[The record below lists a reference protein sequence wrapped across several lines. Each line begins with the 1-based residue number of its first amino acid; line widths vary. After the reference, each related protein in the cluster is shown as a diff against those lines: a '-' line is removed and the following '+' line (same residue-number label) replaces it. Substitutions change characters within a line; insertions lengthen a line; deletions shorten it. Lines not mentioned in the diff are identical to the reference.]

1 VAATSARVRAP
12 AVLYTVAMSSNLIL
26 ILAFSLLFP
35 ASHMLLSHGRIRETL
50 VRLLGGEWRFRAV
63 YTLVS
68 FVTFFPLVFVWWAH
82 RGLGPVLWELP
93 SWLERAIAL
102 PLMLLAVVLFVMM
115 LAAPSP
121 ASMRPGASVVR
132 GILCVT
138 RHPMNMAFA
147 CFGLAHVAA
156 NGFLGDVFF
165 FGQFAVLG
173 LAGAFHQDARLAR
186 NRDERFREFAAA
198 TSVLPF
204 VAILRGTTRLV
215 FDRRSVVMLLIAIAV
230 FAGLVAAH
238 QRLFGVAVF

>member
-1 VAATSARVRAP
+1 MPYTAP
-12 AVLYTVAMSSNLIL
+12 MNQSLIL

-50 VRLLGGEWRFRAV
+50 VRLLGGEWRFRGV
-63 YTLVS
+63 HTLVS
-68 FVTFFPLVFVWWAH
+68 FVTFFPLVFVWWEN
-82 RGLGPVLWELP
+82 RGLGPELWNLP
-93 SWLERAIAL
+93 FRIERAIAL

-115 LAAPSP
+115 LATPSP
-121 ASMRPGASVVR
+121 ASMRPGATVAR
-132 GILCVT
+132 GILSVT

-147 CFGLAHVAA
+147 CFGLAHVVT

-186 NRDERFREFAAA
+186 TRGEHLREFMVA

-204 VAILRGTTRLV
+204 AAILQGRSRLAT
-215 FDRRSVVMLLIAIAV
+215 DRRTLAMFLIALAV
-230 FAGLVAAH
+230 FVALVLLH
-238 QRLFGVAVF
+238 QRLVGVAVF

>member
-1 VAATSARVRAP
+1 MNRSLT
-12 AVLYTVAMSSNLIL
+12 LIL
-26 ILAFSLLFP
+26 VFSVLFP
-35 ASHMLLSHGRIRETL
+35 ATHILMSHGRLRTGL
-50 VRLLGGEWRFRAV
+50 VRALGGKWRFRGV

-68 FVTFFPLVFVWWAH
+68 FLTFFPLVFLWWPNRH
-82 RGLGPVLWELP
+82 LGPQLWELP
-93 SWLERAIAL
+93 VWLERAISL

-121 ASMRPGASVVR
+121 ASMRPGAPVAR
-132 GILCVT
+132 GILSVT

-186 NRDERFREFAAA
+186 TRGEHLREFMVA

-204 VAILRGTTRLV
+204 AAILQGRSRLAT
-215 FDRRSVVMLLIAIAV
+215 DRRTLAMLVIAIAV
-230 FAGLVAAH
+230 FVALVLLH

>member
-1 VAATSARVRAP
+1 MS
-12 AVLYTVAMSSNLIL
+12 YTPVMNRSLTLIL
-26 ILAFSLLFP
+26 VFSVLFP
-35 ASHMLLSHGRIRETL
+35 ATHILMSHGRLRTGL
-50 VRLLGGEWRFRAV
+50 VRALGGKWRFRGV

-68 FVTFFPLVFVWWAH
+68 FLTFFPLVFLWWPNRH
-82 RGLGPVLWELP
+82 LGPQLWELP
-93 SWLERAIAL
+93 VWLERAISL

-121 ASMRPGASVVR
+121 ASMRPGAPVAR
-132 GILCVT
+132 GILSVT

-186 NRDERFREFAAA
+186 TRGEHLREFMVA

-204 VAILRGTTRLV
+204 AAILQGRSRLAT
-215 FDRRSVVMLLIAIAV
+215 DRRTLAMFLIALAV
-230 FAGLVAAH
+230 FVALVLLH
-238 QRLFGVAVF
+238 QRLVGVAVF

>member
-1 VAATSARVRAP
+1 MNP
-12 AVLYTVAMSSNLIL
+12 DLIL
-26 ILAFSLLFP
+26 IVAFSLLFP
-35 ASHMLLSHGRIRETL
+35 ATHMLLSHGRLREAL
-50 VRLLGGEWRFRAV
+50 VRALGGEWRFRGA

-68 FVTFFPLVFVWWAH
+68 FATFFPLVFIWWFH

-93 SWLERAIAL
+93 VWLERAISL
-102 PLMLLAVVLFVMM
+102 PLMLLAVALFVMM
-115 LAAPSP
+115 LATPSP

-132 GILCVT
+132 GILSVT

-147 CFGLAHVAA
+147 CFGLAHAAA

-186 NRDERFREFAAA
+186 TRDESFREFMAA

-204 VAILRGTTRLV
+204 AAILQGRSRLAA
-215 FDRRSVVMLLIAIAV
+215 DRRTLVALVVAIAV
-230 FAGLVAAH
+230 FVALVLLH

>member
-1 VAATSARVRAP
+1 
-12 AVLYTVAMSSNLIL
+12 MNSNLIL
-26 ILAFSLLFP
+26 IVAFSLLFP
-35 ASHMLLSHGRIRETL
+35 ATHMLLSHGRIRETL
-50 VRLLGGEWRFRAV
+50 VRVLGGEWRFRGV

-68 FVTFFPLVFVWWAH
+68 FLTFFPLVFIWWPN
-82 RGLGPVLWELP
+82 RQLGPRLWELP
-93 SWLERAIAL
+93 VWLERAISL

-121 ASMRPGASVVR
+121 ASMRPGAPVAR
-132 GILCVT
+132 GILSVT

-156 NGFLGDVFF
+156 NGYLGDVFF

-186 NRDERFREFAAA
+186 TRGEPFLEFMAA

-204 VAILRGTTRLV
+204 AAILQGRQRLAA
-215 FDRRSVVMLLIAIAV
+215 DRRTLTALLAAIAV
-230 FAGLVAAH
+230 FVALVLLH
-238 QRLFGVAVF
+238 HTLFGVAVL

>member
-1 VAATSARVRAP
+1 MNRSLT
-12 AVLYTVAMSSNLIL
+12 LIL
-26 ILAFSLLFP
+26 VFSVLFP
-35 ASHMLLSHGRIRETL
+35 ATHILMSHGRLRTGL
-50 VRLLGGEWRFRAV
+50 VRALGGKWRFRGV

-68 FVTFFPLVFVWWAH
+68 FLTFFPLVFLWWPNRH
-82 RGLGPVLWELP
+82 LGPQLWELP
-93 SWLERAIAL
+93 VWLERAISL

-121 ASMRPGASVVR
+121 ASMRPGAPVAR
-132 GILCVT
+132 GILSVT

-186 NRDERFREFAAA
+186 TRGEHLREFMVA

-204 VAILRGTTRLV
+204 AAILQGRSRLAT
-215 FDRRSVVMLLIAIAV
+215 DRRTLAMFLIALAV
-230 FAGLVAAH
+230 FVALVLLH

>member
-1 VAATSARVRAP
+1 
-12 AVLYTVAMSSNLIL
+12 MNSNLIL
-26 ILAFSLLFP
+26 IVAFSLLFP
-35 ASHMLLSHGRIRETL
+35 ATHMLLSHGRIRETL
-50 VRLLGGEWRFRAV
+50 VRVLGGEWRFRGV

-68 FVTFFPLVFVWWAH
+68 FLTFFPLVFIWWPN
-82 RGLGPVLWELP
+82 RQLGPRLWELP
-93 SWLERAIAL
+93 VWLERAISL

-121 ASMRPGASVVR
+121 ASMRPGAPVAR
-132 GILCVT
+132 GILSVT

-156 NGFLGDVFF
+156 NGYLGDVFF

-186 NRDERFREFAAA
+186 TRGESFREFMAA

-204 VAILRGTTRLV
+204 AAILQGRRRLAV
-215 FDRRSVVMLLIAIAV
+215 DRRTLTALLVAIAV
-230 FAGLVAAH
+230 FVALVLLH

>member
-1 VAATSARVRAP
+1 
-12 AVLYTVAMSSNLIL
+12 MNSNLIL
-26 ILAFSLLFP
+26 IVAFSLLFP
-35 ASHMLLSHGRIRETL
+35 ATHMLLSHGRIRETL
-50 VRLLGGEWRFRAV
+50 VRVLGGEWRFRGV

-68 FVTFFPLVFVWWAH
+68 FLTFFPLVFIWWPN
-82 RGLGPVLWELP
+82 RQLGPQLWELP
-93 SWLERAIAL
+93 LWLERAISL

-121 ASMRPGASVVR
+121 ASMRPGAPVAR
-132 GILCVT
+132 GILSVT

-173 LAGAFHQDARLAR
+173 LVGAFHQDARLAR
-186 NRDERFREFAAA
+186 TRGGSFREFMAS

-204 VAILRGTTRLV
+204 VAILQGRNRV
-215 FDRRSVVMLLIAIAV
+215 AADRRTLTMFLIAIAV
-230 FAGLVAAH
+230 FVALVAAH
-238 QRLFGVAVF
+238 GRLFGVVVL

>member
-1 VAATSARVRAP
+1 VS
-12 AVLYTVAMSSNLIL
+12 YTPVMNRSLTLIL
-26 ILAFSLLFP
+26 VFSVLFP
-35 ASHMLLSHGRIRETL
+35 ATHILMSHGRLRTGL
-50 VRLLGGEWRFRAV
+50 VRALGGKWRFRGV

-68 FVTFFPLVFVWWAH
+68 FLTFFPLVFLWWPNRH
-82 RGLGPVLWELP
+82 LGPQLWELP
-93 SWLERAIAL
+93 VWLERAISL

-121 ASMRPGASVVR
+121 ASMRPGAPVAR
-132 GILCVT
+132 GILSVT

-186 NRDERFREFAAA
+186 TRGEHLREFMVA

-204 VAILRGTTRLV
+204 AAILQGRSRLAT
-215 FDRRSVVMLLIAIAV
+215 DRRTLAMFLIALAV
-230 FAGLVAAH
+230 FVALVLLH
-238 QRLFGVAVF
+238 QRLVGVAVF